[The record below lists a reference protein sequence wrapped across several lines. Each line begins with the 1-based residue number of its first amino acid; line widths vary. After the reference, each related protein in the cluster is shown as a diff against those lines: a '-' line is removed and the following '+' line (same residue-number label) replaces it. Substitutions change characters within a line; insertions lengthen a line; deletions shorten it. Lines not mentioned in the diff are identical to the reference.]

1 MGNKRHSVVYRQQ
14 CYYQLSKSWETSFA
28 LCNENCR
35 SRQQMHRRYE
45 LAKIH
50 HIRVTVQYASRQRL
64 VVVIK
69 KQYTRMSNVR
79 LDLIGKTS
87 TKN

>member
-1 MGNKRHSVVYRQQ
+1 MRIAEAGSKCTEVCLHACNIYHYH
-14 CYYQLSKSWETSFA
+14 YLSNWHILRVSFYPA
-28 LCNENCR
+28 G
-35 SRQQMHRRYE
+35 YE